1 MTIIK
6 AAAHGSCAVVSSI
19 YLRSSGL
26 HTDFGWLL
34 QKLLEQKD
42 SYSLS
47 AVISTLEPPLAGKAV
62 RNLQYKIDYL
72 VKLSSVCSTLMKI
85 KIKKSCVNNA
95 NNRTS
100 AAKLMLGWFLRK
112 AIHRLFGSN
121 LVLNEIKGKPE
132 ANCRL
137 CKKKKEEKKKL
148 KAKASQKLNLHS
160 SLMQVHHPIESTNL
174 RSSITA
180 AFTSST
186 NSKDTI
192 HSVHSRHC

>member
-1 MTIIK
+1 MSIIK

-62 RNLQYKIDYL
+62 HNLQYKIDYL
-72 VKLSSVCSTLMKI
+72 VKFSSVCSKLMKI
-85 KIKKSCVNNA
+85 KIKSCVNNA
-95 NNRTS
+95 NRTS
-100 AAKLMLGWFLRK
+100 AAKPMLGWFLRK

-137 CKKKKEEKKKL
+137 CKKEREKKK
-148 KAKASQKLNLHS
+148 KS
-160 SLMQVHHPIESTNL
+160 
-174 RSSITA
+174 
-180 AFTSST
+180 
-186 NSKDTI
+186 
-192 HSVHSRHC
+192 